1 MDLVMFRSAHKSSR
15 GFTLIELLIVIAVIG
30 ILATAVLSAIN
41 PIEQIKKGQ
50 DTGKRSDAAEF
61 LNAVERYYAT
71 FQCYPWARVAAG
83 CTGTAKP
90 SESAVNPTLMDGA
103 ALEGILT
110 STLPE
115 LITGSNELKDQYDD
129 RASLKKLYVTQG
141 TAGTDLDIV
150 HVCFVPESK
159 SLQALA
165 KLERDGI
172 SSECSGFADL
182 STSCHI
188 CVPE

>member
-1 MDLVMFRSAHKSSR
+1 MDLVMFKPAHKSSR

-90 SESAVNPTLMDGA
+90 TGGAINATLLGGSV
-103 ALEGILT
+103 LGGTLT
-110 STLPE
+110 ATLPE

-141 TAGTDLDIV
+141 TTGTDVDIV
-150 HVCFVPESK
+150 HICFVPESK
-159 SLQALA
+159 SFQALA
-165 KLERDGI
+165 KFKRDGI
-172 SSECSGFADL
+172 SSGCSGYTDDVA
-182 STSCHI
+182 SCHI
-188 CVPE
+188 CIPE